1 MKMNG
6 FCMNSRAVEKK
17 PRVSLSSYAHTNEVP
32 NPGLTY
38 EHVLSPKCASCNR
51 ESVTPI

>member
-1 MKMNG
+1 MKMNR
-6 FCMNSRAVEKK
+6 FCMNSGAVEKK
-17 PRVSLSSYAHTNEVP
+17 PRSSYARTNEVP

-51 ESVTPI
+51 DSVTPI